1 MTYLGVAQH
10 GVAKLPIHLVSNRH
24 HFIEHDAEINIAK
37 IHLQGV
43 EDTDLQ
49 HSRWGFKR
57 EDGKLLFNARAESI
71 TDVIFWKESFSLRRC
86 IIPADSF
93 FEWQKVGRQ
102 KTEIWV
108 HHPRSKPIWNG
119 RSIGALEESEDQSMG
134 RHLRGRD
141 GGSE

>member
-71 TDVIFWKESFSLRRC
+71 TDVNFWKESFSLRRC

-93 FEWQKVGRQ
+93 FEWQKSQKAKNRNLGTPSEIETYLEWQVYRRLGRIRRPING
-102 KTEIWV
+102 KT
-108 HHPRSKPIWNG
+108 PSRS
-119 RSIGALEESEDQSMG
+119 
-134 RHLRGRD
+134 
-141 GGSE
+141 